1 MTPEQLASHL
11 DTLLQFRLYKDH
23 IRNGLLV
30 DGGQEVK
37 KVLTGVSFGDQL
49 LDQAIQEG
57 ANCILVHHAHGFWD
71 NQPRHLVGAHGQRV
85 RKLIQNNISLVGCH
99 LPLDGHPELGNNALL
114 LKTVGAEMVTI
125 VKDIIFVGTYPEGFY
140 TGTNY
145 LLSDLFNKGL
155 GKPLAFFSYGPKE
168 IHKVAVCSG
177 GAPDYI
183 EDAAA
188 AGAQL
193 YITGEAREHTQQRAK
208 DLGIHFMA
216 YGHHNTET
224 FGVKAL
230 AEYIHKIYKIPAE
243 FFNVPNPV

>member
-11 DTLLQFRLYKDH
+11 DTLLQYHLYKDH

-30 DGGQEVK
+30 DGGQDVR
-37 KVLTGVSFGDQL
+37 KVLTGVSFGDDL
-49 LDQAIQEG
+49 LDQAIQVQ
-57 ANCILVHHAHGFWD
+57 ADCILVHHAHGFWD

-85 RKLIQNNISLVGCH
+85 RKLIQNGISLIGYH

-114 LKTVGAEMVTI
+114 LKSVGAEMSTV
-125 VKDIIFVGTYPEGFY
+125 VKDILFVGTYHEGSY
-140 TGTNY
+140 PDTNY
-145 LLSDLFNKGL
+145 LLSNLFSKGL

-168 IHKVAVCSG
+168 IQKVAVCSG

-230 AEYIHKIYKIPAE
+230 ANYIRKNYGIPTE

>member
-11 DTLLQFRLYKDH
+11 DTLLQYHLYKDH

-30 DGGQEVK
+30 DGGQDVR
-37 KVLTGVSFGDQL
+37 KVLTGVSFGDDL
-49 LDQAIQEG
+49 LDQAIQVQ
-57 ANCILVHHAHGFWD
+57 ADCILVHHAHGFWD

-85 RKLIQNNISLVGCH
+85 RKLIQNGISLIGYH

-114 LKTVGAEMVTI
+114 LKSVGAEMFTV
-125 VKDIIFVGTYPEGFY
+125 VKDILFVGTYHEGSY
-140 TGTNY
+140 PDTNY
-145 LLSDLFNKGL
+145 LLSNLFSKGL

-168 IHKVAVCSG
+168 IQKVAVCSG

-216 YGHHNTET
+216 YGHHDTET

-230 AEYIHKIYKIPAE
+230 ANYIRKNYGIPAE

>member
-1 MTPEQLASHL
+1 MTPEQLASDL
-11 DTLLQFRLYKDH
+11 DLLLQYRPYKDH

-30 DGGQEVK
+30 DGGKEVK
-37 KVLTGVSFGDQL
+37 KVLTGVSFGDHL
-49 LDQAIQEG
+49 LDQAIQVR
-57 ANCILVHHAHGFWD
+57 ADCILVHHAHGFWD
-71 NQPRHLVGAHGQRV
+71 NQPRHIVGAHGQRV
-85 RKLIQNNISLVGCH
+85 RKLIQNGISLLGYH

-114 LKTVGAEMVTI
+114 LQTVGAEMQNG
-125 VKDIIFVGTYPEGFY
+125 VKELIHVGTFPENIAVS
-140 TGTNY
+140 TNY
-145 LLSDLFNKGL
+145 IIRALAETGL
-155 GKPLAFFSYGPKE
+155 DKPQAFFSYGPRE
-168 IHKVAVCSG
+168 ITKVAICSG

-183 EDAAA
+183 EEAAA

-230 AEYIHKIYKIPAE
+230 AEYIKKTYTIPAE
-243 FFNVPNPV
+243 FYNVPNPV